1 VNSARVFFYGGVT
14 SFRALFGWLSP
25 WIYIPSLLVAPV
37 FQILLFAYIGRQT
50 NTNSDEFYVIGN
62 ALQYTAIPCIF
73 AMGHTIEGERWQQT
87 LGYVLVTPAK
97 RVPLFLGRS
106 LPVIANGALAS
117 AFALVVGGLILGIS
131 IPASAVVPIA
141 LVIVVTSA
149 SCTGLGL
156 TIAAIGFLVRETAT
170 LNNIVFGLL
179 LVFCGVNVR
188 LEDLP
193 SWMSTIA
200 QGLPLTHGIEA
211 ARRLAGGAALSD
223 VAGLVAAE
231 AAIGAAYALL
241 GYGLI
246 RALEGLS
253 RRRGT
258 LERA

>member
-1 VNSARVFFYGGVT
+1 
-14 SFRALFGWLSP
+14 
-25 WIYIPSLLVAPV
+25 
-37 FQILLFAYIGRQT
+37 
-50 NTNSDEFYVIGN
+50 
-62 ALQYTAIPCIF
+62 
-73 AMGHTIEGERWQQT
+73 
-87 LGYVLVTPAK
+87 
-97 RVPLFLGRS
+97 
-106 LPVIANGALAS
+106 
-117 AFALVVGGLILGIS
+117 
-131 IPASAVVPIA
+131 
-141 LVIVVTSA
+141 
-149 SCTGLGL
+149 
-156 TIAAIGFLVRETAT
+156 
-170 LNNIVFGLL
+170 VFGLL